1 LHLRSWKKGAT
12 AGFVS
17 IRKVNLLIGGYT
29 GVANHSFGG
38 LHEVT
43 LLNLYA
49 RGELSDF
56 SITMICAK

>member
-1 LHLRSWKKGAT
+1 MQNEHASRT

-29 GVANHSFGG
+29 AVANHSFGG

-43 LLNLYA
+43 LLNW
-49 RGELSDF
+49 
-56 SITMICAK
+56 